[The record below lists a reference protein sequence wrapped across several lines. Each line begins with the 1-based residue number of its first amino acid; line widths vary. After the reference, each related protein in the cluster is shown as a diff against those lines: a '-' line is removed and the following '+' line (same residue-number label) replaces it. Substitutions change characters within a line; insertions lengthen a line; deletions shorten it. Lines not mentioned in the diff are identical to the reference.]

1 MADMEPGYV
10 YASVKKEKD
19 LLERTE
25 RLNETNTSH
34 WFRPKSPRYK
44 HKEDECPPKPKAHTI
59 PFTWTRD
66 ESSEE
71 QFLKD
76 QALKLLIPE
85 SPSEKKSPP
94 TQGRGRGSLLA
105 FLPAAREQ
113 EEAVLTTQDPFK
125 ATLELH
131 DGHPFGHGHGHGQQ
145 HVPPSTP
152 GNHGTR
158 GTQHGSHTPG
168 HPLMN
173 NNHGSP
179 HHHRSH
185 HRKKQHIRLRAVFPE
200 RATEEEVQWH
210 TRVEGIP
217 DFVWEGTAQPLTEL
231 EAGRGPH

>member
-1 MADMEPGYV
+1 MADTEPERV

-25 RLNETNTSH
+25 RRHETNASH

-44 HKEDECPPKPKAHTI
+44 HRKDEGPPKPKVHTV

-71 QFLKD
+71 KFLKD
-76 QALKLLIPE
+76 QALKLLILE
-85 SPSEKKSPP
+85 SPSEKSPP
-94 TQGRGRGSLLA
+94 AQGRGRGSLLA
-105 FLPAAREQ
+105 FCPAAREQ
-113 EEAVLTTQDPFK
+113 EETVLATRDTLK
-125 ATLELH
+125 ATLEIY
-131 DGHPFGHGHGHGQQ
+131 DGHGHVHVQQ

-152 GNHGTR
+152 GNQGTR
-158 GTQHGSHTPG
+158 TQHGSHASGP
-168 HPLMN
+168 PPMN

-185 HRKKQHIRLRAVFPE
+185 LRKKQQIRLRAVFPE
-200 RATEEEVQWH
+200 RAKEEEVQWH
-210 TRVEGIP
+210 TRCEGLP
-217 DFVWEGTAQPLTEL
+217 DFVWEGTTQPLTEP